1 MTPLRQRIKY
11 VEWVNL
17 KWVYIEDDTPKNN
30 VSIIFCFFFFYF
42 LFMFLRPFIKI
53 EEKDINFHWILDY
66 FWNLF
71 SFMVKIM
78 KPNLIFQKFIHLF
91 LFLSLC
97 WHIIIL
103 AILLISCCCQMIFF
117 YFILKPKYGNKYFN
131 DFSFIAIKK
140 IHMR

>member
-1 MTPLRQRIKY
+1 MKRWLEREANDSFETENKIC
-11 VEWVNL
+11 WVSES
-17 KWVYIEDDTPKNN
+17 KM
-30 VSIIFCFFFFYF
+30 SIYRRWYTKEQCFNHFLFLFFYF

-103 AILLISCCCQMIFF
+103 AILLISCCCQMIFLF
-117 YFILKPKYGNKYFN
+117 YFETKVRK
-131 DFSFIAIKK
+131 
-140 IHMR
+140 